1 MDLCLWV
8 VVVGAVVVL
17 AGVELA
23 GVVPVVG
30 VALLVE
36 EEELPHPATATVLAR
51 MAAVVSMA
59 VSGVFLTGRAPM
71 SLEGSET
78 HPTKRSAW
86 LLEVCC
92 VAQFM
97 VILDLSIVNVALPSI
112 QSSLGFSSPDLQ
124 WVVDAYAITFA
135 GFLMLGGR
143 AADRF
148 GQRRMIVIGLLLFG
162 LASLAGGA
170 APDQGVLVGARA
182 VQGFAGALMAATS
195 LAIITASFPAGPQR
209 HRAIGLWAAM
219 NGLGGAAGVLLG
231 GVITEVLSWRWVLL
245 INPPIA
251 IVAALVAYAVVRERR
266 RARDA
271 APFDLAGA
279 LTLTIGQ
286 MVLVFGVVEAG
297 LKGWGTF
304 AALGPI
310 VLGLVLLGCFGVI
323 ETRVASAPL
332 IPFKELTKP
341 LRVVNTIVLLF
352 SAALFPMWFV
362 GSLYLQQVLGL
373 SPLHTGL
380 IFLPMTLTIML
391 VASRAGKLVGRFGV
405 RPVLGGGLIMM
416 TGGLLL
422 FTRIGSSGSPIVYVV
437 IPGVLTAAGIAM
449 SIVPSTIAATQG
461 AKEGQAGLA
470 SGLVN
475 TSRQVGG
482 GLGLALLITLATQR
496 TTHLIGSGQQVA
508 QALTQGF
515 RLAYLIGAG
524 LAAAAALITF
534 TALPRPDAAL
544 GAAARRFALAIGV
557 VLGVFVALTAAFAGS
572 HGAPIGAYT
581 TSGAYSY
588 VTVPSLHPPVIRSTR
603 APSSGQLAHGYIFT
617 ANFYDLNEPP
627 IVGQSGPLILDR
639 RLQPVWFQ
647 PVPEKLV
654 ASNLSPQTYG
664 GKPALAWWQG
674 VVTNT
679 GSTESG
685 EDVVVDQHYQ
695 QIARLKATDGW
706 VLTLHEFL
714 ISGVDAWVTAN
725 KNIPMDLSKYG
736 GAYNGA
742 LIDSAVQEYNL
753 KTGKLVRS
761 WDALDHIPLSESRAS
776 LPTNGFPWDAYHI
789 NSIDLTGNGAFLVSM
804 RDTWAAYMVND
815 SGAIEW
821 TLGGRNSSFT
831 LGPDATFEWQHDV
844 RLQGGRDPNLKV
856 SNLKVSL
863 YDDHCCQLT
872 GGGTYVNPTAPSRGL
887 VLELDQQTHSATLA
901 AQYGR
906 DGGFTSDYM
915 GDTQPLPN
923 GNVFVGFGSE
933 PYFSEYSR
941 SGKLLFEGELPGPDL
956 TYRATLEQWV
966 GEPLSPPLGAARQAS
981 GRTTVYASW
990 NGGTQVVS
998 WRVLSGA
1005 GDGAGTSGGGG
1016 PPTAVATAA
1025 KSGFETAI
1033 PVPRGEKSF
1042 EVQALDV
1049 NGRAIGT
1056 SRPFTS

>member
-1 MDLCLWV
+1 MSAATTV
-8 VVVGAVVVL
+8 SSGAP
-17 AGVELA
+17 ET
-23 GVVPVVG
+23 P
-30 VALLVE
+30 
-36 EEELPHPATATVLAR
+36 PAENTQG
-51 MAAVVSMA
+51 SS
-59 VSGVFLTGRAPM
+59 SG
-71 SLEGSET
+71 
-78 HPTKRSAW
+78 SAW
-86 LLEVCC
+86 LLAVCC

-148 GQRRMIVIGLLLFG
+148 GQRRMLVTGLLLFG
-162 LASLAGGA
+162 LASLAGGV

-182 VQGFAGALMAATS
+182 LQGFAGALMAATS
-195 LAIITASFPAGPQR
+195 LAIITASFPPGPKL

-231 GVITEVLSWRWVLL
+231 GIITEVLSWRWVLL

-251 IVAALVAYAVVRERR
+251 IAAALVAYAVVTERR
-266 RARDA
+266 RERDETV
-271 APFDLAGA
+271 FDLAGA

-286 MVLVFGVVEAG
+286 MVLVYGVVEAG
-297 LKGWGTF
+297 LKGWDTF

-310 VLGLVLLGCFGVI
+310 VLGLVLLGSFGLI

-341 LRVVNTIVLLF
+341 LRTVNTIVLLF

-391 VASRAGKLVGRFGV
+391 VASRAGRLVSHFGV
-405 RPVLGGGLIMM
+405 RPVLGGGLIML

-422 FTRIGSSGSPIVYVV
+422 FTRIGSSGSPIVYVI

-461 AKEGQAGLA
+461 AKQGQAGLA

-508 QALTQGF
+508 QALTDGF

-544 GAAARRFALAIGV
+544 GAATRRFALAIGV
-557 VLGVFVALTAAFAGS
+557 VLAVFVGLTAAFAGS

-581 TSGAYSY
+581 TKGAYSF
-588 VTVPSLHPPVIRSTR
+588 VTEPSLHPPEIRSTR
-603 APSSGQLAHGYIFT
+603 SPSSGQLAPGYIFT

-627 IVGQSGPLILDR
+627 IVGQIGPLILDR

-647 PVPEKLV
+647 PVSEKLV
-654 ASNLSPQTYG
+654 AANLSLQTYE

-674 VVTNT
+674 VTTNT
-679 GSTESG
+679 GATESG
-685 EDVVVDQHYQ
+685 EDVVVNQHYQ
-695 QIARLKATDGW
+695 PVARLKATGGW
-706 VLTLHEFL
+706 VLTLHEFT

-725 KNIPMDLSKYG
+725 KNIPMNLSKYG

-753 KTGKLVRS
+753 KTGKLLRS
-761 WDALDHIPLSESRAS
+761 WDALDHIPLSESQAS
-776 LPTNGFPWDAYHI
+776 LPTNGFPWDAYHV
-789 NSIDLTGNGAFLVSM
+789 NSIDLTGNGTFLVSM
-804 RDTWAAYMVND
+804 RDTWSAYMVDAD
-815 SGAIEW
+815 SGKIEW
-821 TLGGRNSSFT
+821 TLGGNRSSFEF
-831 LGPDATFEWQHDV
+831 GPGAAFQWQHDV
-844 RLQGGRDPNLKV
+844 RLQGGGDAGGRDTNP
-856 SNLKVSL
+856 KVSL

-872 GGGTYVNPTAPSRGL
+872 GGGTYVNPTGPSRGL
-887 VLELDQQTHSATLA
+887 VLELDQRTRTATLV
-901 AQYGR
+901 AQYGQG
-906 DGGFTSDYM
+906 GGFTSDYM

-933 PYFSEYSR
+933 PYFAEYSG
-941 SGKLLFEGELPGPDL
+941 SGKLLFEGELPGPNL
-956 TYRATLEQWV
+956 TYRATLEQWL
-966 GEPLSPPLGAARQAS
+966 GLPLSPPVGAARQAA
-981 GRTTVYASW
+981 GKTTVYASW
-990 NGGTQVVS
+990 NGATEVVS
-998 WRVLSGA
+998 WRVLA
-1005 GDGAGTSGGGG
+1005 GHGAGTAT
-1016 PPTAVATAA
+1016 PTVVAAA
-1025 KSGFETAI
+1025 PRSGFETSI
-1033 PVPRGEKSF
+1033 PVPRGYESF
-1042 EVQALDV
+1042 RVQAL
-1049 NGRAIGT
+1049 NAAGRAIGT
-1056 SRPFTS
+1056 SRRFTS